1 VQCPECGDVLP
12 AIRARVT
19 GEGGPETSFREALEV
34 LWRAAGMT
42 AIVGTCA
49 ATSYWPAFTGLCLLG
64 LAGKRA
70 IGWWRMDR
78 DGWLKH
84 PALAHWRPMIRG
96 VTIAELGACALLIVS
111 SVLLGG
117 TRFGPVIVSLVQ
129 AVALAIVGLQLVG
142 LLVIVKSLWTRML
155 LPAAEWFDDLALPAM
170 IAGCIGIT
178 QVPLVRAMSLAIQ
191 GAAGERLQ
199 SLAAVLVVIG
209 LVALV
214 FALFVLVD
222 RASRVSQAA
231 GLLEGLDPPPDL
243 DPDWDGT
250 RRPRPRQ
257 AAEVGTAP
265 RVRRHRVD
273 DDPIPL
279 D

>member
-1 VQCPECGDVLP
+1 MLP
-12 AIRARVT
+12 PIRARVT

-78 DGWLKH
+78 EGWLKH
-84 PALAHWRPMIRG
+84 PALARWRPMIRG

-170 IAGCIGIT
+170 IAGCIGVT
-178 QVPLVRAMSLAIQ
+178 QVPLVRALSLAIG

-199 SLAAVLVVIG
+199 ALAAVLVVIG

>member
-1 VQCPECGDVLP
+1 
-12 AIRARVT
+12 
-19 GEGGPETSFREALEV
+19 
-34 LWRAAGMT
+34 
-42 AIVGTCA
+42 
-49 ATSYWPAFTGLCLLG
+49 
-64 LAGKRA
+64 
-70 IGWWRMDR
+70 
-78 DGWLKH
+78 
-84 PALAHWRPMIRG
+84 
-96 VTIAELGACALLIVS
+96 LIVS
-111 SVLLGG
+111 SILMGG
-117 TRFGPVIVSLVQ
+117 TRFGPEIVSLVQ

-178 QVPLVRAMSLAIQ
+178 QVPLVRALSLAIG

-199 SLAAVLVVIG
+199 ALATVLVVIG

-250 RRPRPRQ
+250 RRPTTKRASPAARP
-257 AAEVGTAP
+257 P
-265 RVRRHRVD
+265 RVRPKQD
-273 DDPIPL
+273 DDAIPL
-279 D
+279 N

>member
-1 VQCPECGDVLP
+1 
-12 AIRARVT
+12 
-19 GEGGPETSFREALEV
+19 
-34 LWRAAGMT
+34 
-42 AIVGTCA
+42 
-49 ATSYWPAFTGLCLLG
+49 
-64 LAGKRA
+64 
-70 IGWWRMDR
+70 
-78 DGWLKH
+78 
-84 PALAHWRPMIRG
+84 
-96 VTIAELGACALLIVS
+96 
-111 SVLLGG
+111 
-117 TRFGPVIVSLVQ
+117 
-129 AVALAIVGLQLVG
+129 
-142 LLVIVKSLWTRML
+142 
-155 LPAAEWFDDLALPAM
+155 
-170 IAGCIGIT
+170 
-178 QVPLVRAMSLAIQ
+178 
-191 GAAGERLQ
+191 
-199 SLAAVLVVIG
+199 VLVVIG